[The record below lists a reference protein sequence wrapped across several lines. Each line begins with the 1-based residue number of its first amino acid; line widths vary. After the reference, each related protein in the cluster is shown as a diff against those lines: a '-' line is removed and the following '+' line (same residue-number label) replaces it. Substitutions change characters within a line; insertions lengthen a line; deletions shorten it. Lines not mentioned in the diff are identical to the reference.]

1 MINRFFIY
9 GGIGLCIEVFWTGLC
24 SFFGGDFT
32 FTGHS
37 SLVMFPIYGSVVF
50 LEPLFNELR
59 YNNVFLRGVAYMLL
73 IFSAEYFSGTFLNS
87 IGICP
92 WSYAEAKYNINGV
105 VRIDYMPLWFGVGIM
120 YERVYEGLKIKL

>member
-24 SFFGGDFT
+24 GFFEGDFT

-50 LEPLFNELR
+50 LEPLFKELR
-59 YNNVFLRGVAYMLL
+59 YNNIFLRGVVYMLL
-73 IFSAEYFSGTFLNS
+73 IFSTEYFSGIFLNS
-87 IGICP
+87 FGICP

-120 YERVYEGLKIKL
+120 YERIYKFFK

>member
-32 FTGHS
+32 FMGHS

-73 IFSAEYFSGTFLNS
+73 IFSAEYFSGTFLNI